1 MPPHFMI
8 INTIEDAAS
17 AISIVVAIGTALVWV
32 FNRLVIKPLSDS
44 MDRLSS
50 EIKDFKNDSKFEHD
64 EFRRHFEELDDNV
77 HKHDEDIV
85 SIKEQIHTLFKRGN
99 SHEK

>member
-1 MPPHFMI
+1 MPPHLLI

-17 AISIVVAIGTALVWV
+17 AISIVAAIGTFLVWV

-44 MDRLSS
+44 MNRLSD
-50 EIKDFKNDSKFEHD
+50 EIKDFKSDSKFEHD
-64 EFRRHFEELDDNV
+64 EFRSHLEQLDDKM

-85 SIKEQIHTLFKRGN
+85 SLKEQVHTLFNRG
-99 SHEK
+99 STK

>member
-1 MPPHFMI
+1 MI
-8 INTIEDAAS
+8 INTIEDATR
-17 AISIVVAIGTALVWV
+17 AISIEVAIGTALVWV

-77 HKHDEDIV
+77 HKHDEIRIL
-85 SIKEQIHTLFKRGN
+85 IKEITVSRIKRGN

>member
-1 MPPHFMI
+1 MPPHLLI

-17 AISIVVAIGTALVWV
+17 AISIIAAIGTFLVWV

-44 MDRLSS
+44 MNRLSD
-50 EIKDFKNDSKFEHD
+50 EIKDFKSDSKFEHN
-64 EFRRHFEELDDNV
+64 EFRNHLEQLDDKV

-85 SIKEQIHTLFKRGN
+85 SLKEQVHTLFSNNRGG
-99 SHEK
+99 